1 MDYYDS
7 EYLRSKCE
15 LEEEDEIPMR
25 ISEAYDSYER
35 LVLRARSGS
44 RVHLSQ
50 FVDMAEHLKDRIESY
65 KSRTAPK
72 GKDPVPCRDAV
83 ELWKAKELKHGDMV
97 GCIYRKE
104 DREGRFL
111 GQLQAESNAL
121 SRLTASGVASRWTIS
136 RYWLLCNLW
145 PNLLLPFGSRTCGRR
160 SPITLG
166 MVAASTSM
174 V

>member
-111 GQLQAESNAL
+111 GP
-121 SRLTASGVASRWTIS
+121 TPSGKQCFVEVDGERRRVAVDNIKI
-136 RYWLLCNLW
+136 LA
-145 PNLLLPFGSRTCGRR
+145 P
-160 SPITLG
+160 
-166 MVAASTSM
+166 V
-174 V
+174 

>member
-72 GKDPVPCRDAV
+72 GKDPVRND
-83 ELWKAKELKHGDMV
+83 
-97 GCIYRKE
+97 RKN
-104 DREGRFL
+104 L
-111 GQLQAESNAL
+111 AAL
-121 SRLTASGVASRWTIS
+121 RRLLASRK
-136 RYWLLCNLW
+136 
-145 PNLLLPFGSRTCGRR
+145 R
-160 SPITLG
+160 S
-166 MVAASTSM
+166 
-174 V
+174 